1 MTTIQTAAQIAAE
14 TAALKQQTTEIN
26 RNCTALKAR
35 GSELAKTA
43 TAGAKN
49 TAVTKLGTAEKAK
62 ATQALDRNA
71 RAIRSEA
78 VEQTLADMR
87 KTGALLG
94 VDSEVGRMRVETEI
108 GRFSGESDDDK
119 VSLLAGASRL
129 DKLRA
134 QMKMSA
140 YIQSLANPDAAAN
153 EEKRQKQE
161 ALDQALSDGTLSQD
175 KYDTARRGLGLVKR
189 DGDFMLDVND
199 KLLESARNGASK
211 IQDILGTKMYDFV
224 ADKFDKLG
232 LSFLNNVAKMVTSAA
247 SAKLMETL
255 LGNSFMEGKGGVG
268 GWIGKA
274 GSFLSDLFSGGG
286 GISVGS
292 SFVSGGTALS
302 FFPSAK
308 GNAFTNGMVTSPVA
322 FPMGVMGEAGPE
334 AIMPLHRGADGSLGI
349 RAAFPNV
356 GGDTNPVAGGRCRQR
371 LRAGRQRQCLQ
382 RIRGGRLA
390 AVRPADRRIRH
401 ATGRSPHVAI
411 VSPGRPG
418 VASQQQPFSG
428 GMSMAI
434 EVFNWSPRINPQGRT
449 KFRILTAQFGDGY
462 SQRAADGINNKVA
475 SWPLQFSGSAAQIGP
490 IVTFLD
496 RHEGHRGFQWQ
507 PPLGEPGFYTAT
519 EYDLTALGGEMYS
532 LAVTFQQVFR
542 S

>member
-1 MTTIQTAAQIAAE
+1 MTCTKTAAQIAAE
-14 TAALKQQTTEIN
+14 TAALKQQTTELN
-26 RNCTALKAR
+26 RNSTALKAR
-35 GSELAKTA
+35 CSELAKTA
-43 TAGAKN
+43 TAGAKD
-49 TAVTKLGTAEKAK
+49 TAVTKLGAAEKAR

-94 VDSEVGRMRVETEI
+94 VESEVGRMRVETEI

-129 DKLRA
+129 DQLRA

-140 YIQSLANPDAAAN
+140 YIQSLANPDATAN

-161 ALDQALSDGTLSQD
+161 ALDQALRDGTLSQD
-175 KYDTARRGLGLVKR
+175 KYDRERRSLGLVKR

-268 GWIGKA
+268 GWIGQA
-274 GSFLSDLFSGGG
+274 GSFLSNLFGGGGAAAG

-308 GNAFTNGMVTSPVA
+308 GNVFTNGMVTSPVA

-356 GGDTNPVAGGRCRQR
+356 GGDTHPAAGGVAVNVYVQDGNISSSSESGEGGWQQFGQQIGEYVTQLVDRRMSQSYRQ
-371 LRAGRQRQCLQ
+371 
-382 RIRGGRLA
+382 GGLAWQANNNRLA
-390 AVRPADRRIRH
+390 GA
-401 ATGRSPHVAI
+401 
-411 VSPGRPG
+411 
-418 VASQQQPFSG
+418 
-428 GMSMAI
+428 
-434 EVFNWSPRINPQGRT
+434 
-449 KFRILTAQFGDGY
+449 
-462 SQRAADGINNKVA
+462 
-475 SWPLQFSGSAAQIGP
+475 
-490 IVTFLD
+490 
-496 RHEGHRGFQWQ
+496 
-507 PPLGEPGFYTAT
+507 
-519 EYDLTALGGEMYS
+519 
-532 LAVTFQQVFR
+532 
-542 S
+542 

>member
-14 TAALKQQTTEIN
+14 TAALKQQTTELN

-161 ALDQALSDGTLSQD
+161 ALDQALNDGTLSQD
-175 KYDTARRGLGLVKR
+175 KYDKERRGLGLVKR

-268 GWIGKA
+268 DGSGKPDRSSQTSSAAA
-274 GSFLSDLFSGGG
+274 GGFPLAAASSPAERRCHSSPAPRATPSPTAWSRVPSPSPWASWAKPAPRPSCRCIAAPTVRSAFARPSRALAAIPTPSRAALPST
-286 GISVGS
+286 STCRTATSVPPANPARAVGS
-292 SFVSGGTALS
+292 S
-302 FFPSAK
+302 SASRSA
-308 GNAFTNGMVTSPVA
+308 NTSRSWSIAACRNRIARVA
-322 FPMGVMGEAGPE
+322 W
-334 AIMPLHRGADGSLGI
+334 
-349 RAAFPNV
+349 
-356 GGDTNPVAGGRCRQR
+356 RQ
-371 LRAGRQRQCLQ
+371 ANNN
-382 RIRGGRLA
+382 RLA
-390 AVRPADRRIRH
+390 GA
-401 ATGRSPHVAI
+401 
-411 VSPGRPG
+411 
-418 VASQQQPFSG
+418 
-428 GMSMAI
+428 
-434 EVFNWSPRINPQGRT
+434 
-449 KFRILTAQFGDGY
+449 
-462 SQRAADGINNKVA
+462 
-475 SWPLQFSGSAAQIGP
+475 
-490 IVTFLD
+490 
-496 RHEGHRGFQWQ
+496 
-507 PPLGEPGFYTAT
+507 
-519 EYDLTALGGEMYS
+519 
-532 LAVTFQQVFR
+532 
-542 S
+542 

>member
-49 TAVTKLGTAEKAK
+49 TAVTRLGTAEKAK

-274 GSFLSDLFSGGG
+274 GSFLSDLFSG
-286 GISVGS
+286 
-292 SFVSGGTALS
+292 
-302 FFPSAK
+302 
-308 GNAFTNGMVTSPVA
+308 
-322 FPMGVMGEAGPE
+322 
-334 AIMPLHRGADGSLGI
+334 
-349 RAAFPNV
+349 
-356 GGDTNPVAGGRCRQR
+356 
-371 LRAGRQRQCLQ
+371 
-382 RIRGGRLA
+382 
-390 AVRPADRRIRH
+390 
-401 ATGRSPHVAI
+401 
-411 VSPGRPG
+411 
-418 VASQQQPFSG
+418 
-428 GMSMAI
+428 
-434 EVFNWSPRINPQGRT
+434 
-449 KFRILTAQFGDGY
+449 
-462 SQRAADGINNKVA
+462 
-475 SWPLQFSGSAAQIGP
+475 
-490 IVTFLD
+490 
-496 RHEGHRGFQWQ
+496 
-507 PPLGEPGFYTAT
+507 
-519 EYDLTALGGEMYS
+519 
-532 LAVTFQQVFR
+532 
-542 S
+542 